1 MRPVAGHAAERSRD
15 VRNRE
20 AWAEVL
26 DRLERDVA
34 ATEEL
39 LGSGAPL
46 TAPREAAPWQAP
58 QLDGPL
64 PEEMLGRAHDLHR
77 RQAAARAALDRALAE
92 ARSQQEAVRRPARHH
107 EVSAP
112 PVYVDVS
119 A

>member
-1 MRPVAGHAAERSRD
+1 MRPVANHQAERARD

-26 DRLERDVA
+26 DRLEHDVA

-39 LGSGAPL
+39 LGSGEPL
-46 TAPREAAPWQAP
+46 TARRDPAPWQAP

-64 PEEMLGRAHDLHR
+64 PEELLARAHDIHR
-77 RQAAARAALDRALAE
+77 RQTAARAAPARALADS
-92 ARSQQEAVRRPARHH
+92 RSQQEAVRRPARPR
-107 EVSAP
+107 EAAAP
-112 PVYVDVS
+112 PAYVDVS